1 VVLDPACGDGG
12 LLKAVVE
19 AMPRNAR
26 GRLTL
31 VGYDTDQQAAEEASR
46 SLSGLDVKAVDV
58 TVAEIMFP

>member
-1 VVLDPACGDGG
+1 
-12 LLKAVVE
+12 
-19 AMPRNAR
+19 MPRNAR